1 VRTCGGWRVRALPI
15 GVWAGR
21 QRWSAASRLG
31 LCYRGFPY
39 ATQVDEAELQ
49 VLFSSMPGFSQLKV
63 QRGPRGVTC
72 FCEFQDVAS
81 AMAVHQQQQVSS
93 SPPSRSWAAAPV
105 VARGGWRCGCS
116 LLGMHRC

>member
-1 VRTCGGWRVRALPI
+1 VGVGGS
-15 GVWAGR
+15 GR
-21 QRWSAASRLG
+21 CPLGFGPGGNDGAPRHGWG

-39 ATQVDEAELQ
+39 AAQVDEAELQ